1 MSKTTLKEQRRTAA
15 ARQHRLG
22 MILGAIEQALESIA
36 YRQAASSKADE
47 LAVERVTRWTE
58 AAALTLPERKITG
71 ATVAR
76 AERTIRHLVLIKRY
90 HWRRVETWG
99 VREFAG
105 YLRACSWLAWVAL
118 DDDSSRPWRFLCTT
132 LHTLAERFERACE
145 TDGSG
150 FAAAGEMIGAIMETE
165 ERRAA

>member
-1 MSKTTLKEQRRTAA
+1 MKAADKEQRRAEA

-22 MILGAIEQALESIA
+22 MYLGAIEDALRAIEI
-36 YRQAASSKADE
+36 RQVLGSRSDE
-47 LAVERVTRWTE
+47 LAFERAAKWTE

-76 AERTIRHLVLIKRY
+76 AERTIRHLVFIKRH

-99 VREFAG
+99 VKECAG

-118 DDDSSRPWRFLCTT
+118 DDDSSRPWKFLATT

-145 TDGSG
+145 PDFSG
-150 FAAAGEMIGAIMETE
+150 FEAACEMLGAIAGTE